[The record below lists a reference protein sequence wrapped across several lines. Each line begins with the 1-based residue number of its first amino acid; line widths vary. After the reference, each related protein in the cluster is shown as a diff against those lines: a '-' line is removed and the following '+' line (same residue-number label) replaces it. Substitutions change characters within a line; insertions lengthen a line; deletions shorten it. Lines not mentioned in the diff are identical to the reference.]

1 MRRIMTYMGS
11 RVDLEPLS
19 VDDFNES
26 SQLIYRL
33 HLGNTVHELRNMNTP
48 EN

>member
-1 MRRIMTYMGS
+1 MMTYIRLRAG
-11 RVDLEPLS
+11 LAPLL

>member
-1 MRRIMTYMGS
+1 MTYIGL
-11 RVDLEPLS
+11 RAGL
-19 VDDFNES
+19 DDFNES
-26 SQLIYRL
+26 SQLIYGL

>member
-1 MRRIMTYMGS
+1 MTCIGS
-11 RVDLEPLS
+11 RAGLEPRS
-19 VDDFNES
+19 VDDLNES
-26 SQLIYRL
+26 SQLIYGL

>member
-1 MRRIMTYMGS
+1 MTYIGS
-11 RVDLEPLS
+11 RAGIESLS

-33 HLGNTVHELRNMNTP
+33 HLGYTVHELRNMNTP